1 MDERCCW
8 RITVKTIYIFERGIL
23 GWQSIFGDW
32 LNWPNQAIAWIHKN
46 TPHKAQTLTYFT
58 GFIFPALTRRR
69 RARNFAKL
77 LNTYNAEGWRIVLV
91 AHSEGAATGL
101 LAMELAGYPVIDELH
116 LICGACNSD
125 CYRNGINSAVIMN
138 RLKKICV
145 YVAGKDRAMR
155 LEDTYIGSACF
166 GLQCGGTPM
175 GLKGPNNAVGQTK
188 ERLSIVHWPEYG
200 HSDCWLTKNFNST
213 MRLIAGPSGAEP
225 QKKVNGQFANALSFL
240 QRP

>member
-1 MDERCCW
+1 
-8 RITVKTIYIFERGIL
+8 VKTIVIFERGIL
-23 GWQSIFGDW
+23 GWQSIIGDW

-77 LNTYNAEGWRIVLV
+77 LETYNAEGWRIVLV
-91 AHSEGAATGL
+91 AHSEGTATGL

-125 CYRNGINSAVIMN
+125 CGANGINYAVHFN
-138 RLKKICV
+138 RVKKLCI
-145 YVAGKDRAMR
+145 YVAGRDRAMR
-155 LEDTYIGSACF
+155 LEDTCVGSACF

-175 GLKGPNNAVGQTK
+175 GLKGPDNRTGYTS
-188 ERLSIVHWPEYG
+188 ERMSIVHWPEYG
-200 HSDCWLTKNFNST
+200 HSDCWLPKNFDKT
-213 MRLIAGPSGAEP
+213 MRLIAGPSWIEP
-225 QKKVNGQFANALSFL
+225 RKEDKGQFAKALSFL